1 MWLQVLNY
9 YTLAIYLVTMF
20 FSKKRL
26 KINCSVQRQLQRKK
40 VKLIATDWRGKHKI
54 FLSKIRKIYSFY
66 TIIFRSP
73 AIHCA
78 FSRARKTAEK
88 GKRIGFTNAKSALDH
103 ANRNVFVKLP
113 YVTRFKYSTS
123 NPFNFSS
130 FTTMKR
136 FLLYG

>member
-1 MWLQVLNY
+1 
-9 YTLAIYLVTMF
+9 MF

-40 VKLIATDWRGKHKI
+40 VKLIATDLRGNLMI
-54 FLSKIRKIYSFY
+54 FLSTIRKIYSFY

-73 AIHCA
+73 AMHCA
-78 FSRARKTAEK
+78 FNRARKTAEK

-136 FLLYG
+136 FLL